1 MSRILNI
8 NNYTLIEPG
17 DIVSN
22 IYFYPSY
29 AMTNQV
35 IRSKKRQICVL
46 FELRKEKEASLY
58 SMYTYLLDKEGN
70 KVFHA
75 YSLYLREIEKY
86 KYVILK
92 SKNDANHADVI
103 KKEIINFNTLDYNS
117 FIDILSNNAEL
128 AKMVP
133 DLVEALEEK
142 AESLIKE
149 KKEAKHIDIP
159 NRQNYYQNVIGYLI
173 NEIEEQITT
182 EDEIELSREILKN
195 IKKNFE
201 VVLYDKYQLHLAYI
215 SVYAT
220 ILDKVRSTHLNVE
233 SILEAKDLKT
243 DTNKTSLECK
253 DLDTILNSFIN
264 NLKEEDKIL
273 EDLNI
278 VQERIEY
285 ILTTKPKL
293 KEITKYIKI
302 ILIDDKYVDPS
313 RRNRSIDE
321 LTLKEL
327 IMRSFANFTY
337 RPLPR
342 NQVLLYTEENSTIN
356 FIAIVSLDMIYDL
369 FKTFRLNTDEDNK
382 FHLEVLNTI
391 DNIISK
397 NQKKK
402 SERTLSLNITTI
414 LHLLIYN
421 YKNLNSKI
429 LLFDKGQHILKLDY
443 NAGAYDIKIID
454 RITEKKDG
462 KVCKFDE
469 AANELVRKSLNKGEK
484 SFNTI
489 INKIILQSIEASITK
504 LNYKVNIKE
513 LSNSDIFLEITKPS
527 KNNYFECN
535 FNIGEFL
542 LLISLLKKPKV
553 KNTTIEDEEVEEII
567 EEEPVLATMSKEEKE
582 YILRK
587 AKTIVDIMNT
597 KPLNNEDYYKVVD
610 LYAELEGKNTKE
622 TEAILE
628 EIKKLI

>member
-489 INKIILQSIEASITK
+489 INKIILQSIEASITTLK
-504 LNYKVNIKE
+504 YKVNIKE

>member
-469 AANELVRKSLNKGEK
+469 VANELVRKSLNKGEK

-553 KNTTIEDEEVEEII
+553 KNTTIEDEEVEEIT